1 MEASERIIVALDVS
15 DIGEAVRLVEQ
26 LAPLGVNF
34 KFGLELITHITVTLL
49 QSKEVGVVGDMVHEL
64 RRAPAERLFTIARN
78 RIMWDTKLSDIP
90 NTMAG
95 AVKALGA
102 LSPNFFTIHASSGK
116 ASIEAAVEHK
126 GSSKVLGVTVLT
138 SIDGYE
144 CQSIFNTAPNL
155 KVLEF
160 ARDLAVSGADG
171 IVCSPQELTI
181 LAPHGHPNALL
192 KVIPGIRPD
201 WAVTGDQSRIMTP
214 AKAIQ
219 AGADYL
225 VIGRP
230 ITKPPEH
237 IGTPVDAVYRIVR
250 EIESV
255 LT

>member
-15 DIGEAVRLVEQ
+15 DIGEAVELVKQ

-34 KFGLELITHITVTLL
+34 KFGLELITRITVSLMTVKVELVDQFIDDWSMTRKLL
-49 QSKEVGVVGDMVHEL
+49 QL
-64 RRAPAERLFTIARN
+64 TQN

-144 CQSIFNTAPNL
+144 CQSIFGTTPNL
-155 KVLEF
+155 KVLQF
-160 ARDLAVSGADG
+160 VRDLALSGADG
-171 IVCSPQELTI
+171 IVCSPQELAI

-214 AKAIQ
+214 SQAIQ
-219 AGADYL
+219 AGADYE

-237 IGTPVDAVYRIVR
+237 IGTPVDATKRIIR

-255 LT
+255 LP